1 MRGLLSIFTGAI
13 SKAGGAKAERRTAER
28 LQHVEDDPFDEL
40 VKGDRFE
47 PGGCCFSVRLAGLH
61 LVDARR
67 LASEVLPL
75 CVCLADFTYDG
86 QPRSV
91 PFSIGPTY
99 CASGCRK
106 PAWTPRLPRLNR
118 PGWSSTICVW

>member
-47 PGGCCFSVRLAGLH
+47 PGGCYFSVRLAGLH

-67 LASEVLPL
+67 LASEVPAVPPSDDPSVRAGLV
-75 CVCLADFTYDG
+75 CVRGEGLYQQVRERT
-86 QPRSV
+86 
-91 PFSIGPTY
+91 
-99 CASGCRK
+99 RK
-106 PAWTPRLPRLNR
+106 RTETVRA
-118 PGWSSTICVW
+118 V